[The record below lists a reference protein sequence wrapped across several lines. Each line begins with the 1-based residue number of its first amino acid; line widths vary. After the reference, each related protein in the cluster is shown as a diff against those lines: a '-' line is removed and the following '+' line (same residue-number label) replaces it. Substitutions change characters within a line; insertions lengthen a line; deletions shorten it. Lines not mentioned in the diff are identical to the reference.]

1 LAYYGAAFKRS
12 KPWRDDR
19 ETMRLKSR
27 CSIFAIFLYFL
38 STGVANSQF
47 NQYTPPGGP
56 QERPEDRET
65 RLKRELAEARYHFGP
80 IRIAPEAGIKDVAYV
95 RNLFTSGGETAS
107 DVTATVAAGG
117 RGYLHTGPKIVW
129 IARVRPEYVWWHQ
142 RTAARRFNLNS
153 GIEGLGFFNRL
164 FVGVSATRSEQ
175 QRILTPEV
183 PQLGSGRSDE
193 LQATAELRLTG
204 ALYTFLT
211 ARGDQQKNLADDLVD
226 PAGRQLSLLDRK
238 ETVERGGLRWRP
250 FPGYTLGVGAEHSQV
265 GFDRKVLDSSN
276 AGTAPILEM
285 LVDRRRFFFQVDA
298 ADRSLTA
305 RQGSRFIDFHGIT
318 GSIGASYRPQRSLE
332 VWTYANRNVVYSL
345 SPLYPYLDDS
355 RVGIALGVGAGK
367 RLVSRF
373 FAETGQERYKA
384 FSAAEPQRRDD
395 VRSFGGSLRLLVS
408 ERVTVVAQVTRSR
421 YSSNVPGNDRSYTS
435 GGLSVT
441 LGNYF

>member
-1 LAYYGAAFKRS
+1 
-12 KPWRDDR
+12 
-19 ETMRLKSR
+19 MRLKSR
-27 CSIFAIFLYFL
+27 CSIFAIFLCFL
-38 STGVANSQF
+38 LTGVANAQF

-65 RLKRELAEARYHFGP
+65 RLKRELLEARYHFGP
-80 IRIAPEAGIKDVAYV
+80 VRIAPEAGVKDVAYV
-95 RNLFTSGGETAS
+95 RNLFGSGGESAS

-129 IARVRPEYVWWHQ
+129 IARFRPEYVWWRQ
-142 RTAARRFNLNS
+142 RSAARRFNLNS

-164 FVGVSATRSEQ
+164 FLGVSATRTEQ

-183 PQLGSGRSDE
+183 PQLGSARSDE
-193 LQATAELRLTG
+193 AQVTAELRLSG

-211 ARGDQQKNLADDLVD
+211 ARGDQQKNLADDLAD
-226 PAGRQLSLLDRK
+226 PSGRQLSLLNRK
-238 ETVERGGLRWRP
+238 ETVERMGVRWRP
-250 FPGYTLGVGAEHSQV
+250 APGYTVGVGAEHSQV
-265 GFDRKVLDSSN
+265 SFDRKLLDSSN
-276 AGTAPILEM
+276 AGTAPILEV
-285 LVDRRRFFFQVDA
+285 LVDRRQLFFQVDA
-298 ADRSLTA
+298 AARSLTA
-305 RQGSRFIDFHGIT
+305 RQGSRFIDFNGVT
-318 GSIGASYRPQRSLE
+318 GSVGASYHLRRSLE
-332 VWTYANRNVVYSL
+332 IWTYANRNVVYSL

-355 RVGIALGVGAGK
+355 RVGLALGLGTGK

-395 VRSFGGSLRLLVS
+395 VRTLGGALRLLVS
-408 ERVTVVAQVTRSR
+408 ERVTVSAQVTRSR
-421 YSSNVPGNDRSYTS
+421 YSSNLPGFDRSYTA